1 MEYNLEN
8 AIEQM
13 RAGEEAGLNY
23 VYSKTY
29 NYVYLRAK
37 NILKKENDI
46 QALMKDVYVQ
56 AMNKAA
62 EIRKE
67 NLYEWLGKC
76 VYTLGCQRF
85 RKKKAREATVL
96 EIEQSEISSRKM
108 NQLEAAVEII
118 QDSLEQLPELYQAT
132 AYAFYYDHM
141 SIKMIAE
148 AMDVEEGVILNRLN
162 YVRKYIMKAMEI
174 HQEEKKEKVFFTVEV
189 MGLALRK
196 WSVAN
201 CLGMTA
207 AQAVYSEIC
216 KERGFQAKPVYLEG
230 KEFAG
235 VNNTFV
241 QHKPEDIS
249 ALETEFNLYGEK
261 KKRPVIEVD
270 PEKTQKAL
278 KVAGIAVLVL
288 AVLFGVIMLVKNMD
302 KVTEKPNEENPTVE
316 NQVDDPVDDT
326 TDEQGENSADAP
338 TDEVVDNPTDEED
351 TSSVSD
357 GDYIFPDSNERLLT
371 ADEVASK
378 TKEELRLARNEIF
391 ARYGAIFGV
400 DDLDEYFRSKSW
412 YTPSIPLSEFYDRVE
427 MNMTEEQNINLIR
440 EYESNM

>member
-13 RAGEEAGLNY
+13 RTGEEAGLNY

-37 NILKKENDI
+37 NIMKKENDI
-46 QALMKDVYVQ
+46 QTLMKDVYVQ
-56 AMNKAA
+56 AMNRAS
-62 EIRKE
+62 EIQKE

-85 RKKKAREATVL
+85 RKKKAREAAVL
-96 EIEQSEISSRKM
+96 EVEQNEISSHKM

-118 QDSLEQLPELYQAT
+118 HDAMEQLPELYQAT
-132 AYAFYYDHM
+132 TYAFYYDHM
-141 SIKMIAE
+141 PVRTIAE
-148 AMDVEEGVILNRLN
+148 VMDVEVGVILNRLN
-162 YVRKYIMKAMEI
+162 YVRKYIMKAMELY
-174 HQEEKKEKVFFTVEV
+174 QEEKKEKVFFTVEV
-189 MGLALRK
+189 VGLALRK

-201 CLGMTA
+201 CLGITT

-216 KERGFQAKPVYLEG
+216 KERGLQAKSICLEG

-235 VNNTFV
+235 VNNTFI

-249 ALETEFNLYGEK
+249 ALETEIALYGEK
-261 KKRPVIEVD
+261 KRKKIDVDLD
-270 PEKTQKAL
+270 PEKVRKSL
-278 KVAGIAVLVL
+278 KMAGITVLIL
-288 AVLFGVIMLVKNMD
+288 AIAFFMIFLVKNMD
-302 KVTEKPNEENPTVE
+302 KFAEKPKEENPTVE
-316 NQVDDPVDDT
+316 NPVHDPVDDPADNPVDDPVDNPVD
-326 TDEQGENSADAP
+326 DPAD
-338 TDEVVDNPTDEED
+338 D
-351 TSSVSD
+351 S
-357 GDYIFPDSNERLLT
+357 DYIFPDSNERLLT

-378 TKEELRLARNEIF
+378 SKEELRLARNEIF

-400 DDLDEYFRSKSW
+400 DDLDEYFRAKSW

-427 MNMTEEQNINLIR
+427 MNMTEEKNINLIR
-440 EYESNM
+440 EYESKM

>member
-46 QALMKDVYVQ
+46 QTLMKDVYVQ
-56 AMNKAA
+56 AMDRAS

-67 NLYEWLGKC
+67 NLYEWLGKS
-76 VYTLGCQRF
+76 VYALGCQRF

-96 EIEQSEISSRKM
+96 EYDQSEIASRKM
-108 NQLEAAVEII
+108 NQLEAAIEII
-118 QDSLEQLPELYQAT
+118 HDCLEQLPELYQAT
-132 AYAFYYDHM
+132 TYAFYYDHM
-141 SIKMIAE
+141 SVKTIAE
-148 AMDVEEGVILNRLN
+148 VMDVEEGVILNRLN
-162 YVRKYIMKAMEI
+162 YVRKYIIKAMEI
-174 HQEEKKEKVFFTVEV
+174 YHEEKKEKVFFTVEI

-207 AQAVYSEIC
+207 AQNVYGEIC
-216 KERGFQAKPVYLEG
+216 KAKKLQAKPVYLEG

-249 ALETEFNLYGEK
+249 ALEAEFNLYGEK
-261 KKRPVIEVD
+261 KKVAVD
-270 PEKTQKAL
+270 PEKITKIV
-278 KVAGIAVLVL
+278 KFAGIAAVIL
-288 AVLFGVIMLVKNMD
+288 AVIIGAAFLFKNLD
-302 KVTEKPNEENPTVE
+302 KVIEKPKQEDQTI
-316 NQVDDPVDDT
+316 
-326 TDEQGENSADAP
+326 
-338 TDEVVDNPTDEED
+338 DNPVEEPSEEPEA
-351 TSSVSD
+351 TPEPAPEPTPEPEVIPEVPS
-357 GDYIFPDSNERLLT
+357 GDYIFPESNTRLLT
-371 ADEVASK
+371 ADEVAAK
-378 TKEELRLARNEIF
+378 TKAELRLARNEIF
-391 ARYGAIFGV
+391 ARHGAIFGV
-400 DDLDEYFRSKSW
+400 EDLDEYFKSKSW
-412 YTPSIPLSEFYDRVE
+412 YTPSISISDFYDQVE
-427 MNMTEEQNINLIR
+427 MSMIEEQNINLIR
-440 EYESNM
+440 EYESKM